1 MARSSEIRDADDRTL
16 LERLGETKQ
25 ELFNLRFQ
33 HVTGQLDSL
42 SDQHRTCVY
51 RVVQESL
58 TNCVRHARAAH
69 ITVAVRA
76 DDTALEVSVS
86 DDGVGLDPTR
96 RSSGFGL
103 RGIEER
109 VRELNGSVTLRSVSG
124 KGATLA
130 IWLPLTA
137 VEPALARTAG

>member
-1 MARSSEIRDADDRTL
+1 
-16 LERLGETKQ
+16 
-25 ELFNLRFQ
+25 
-33 HVTGQLDSL
+33 L

-69 ITVAVRA
+69 ITVALRA
-76 DDTALEVSVS
+76 DDTGLEVSVS

-137 VEPALARTAG
+137 VEPPLARTAG